1 MPGLL
6 VVHHAPTRGLRELL
20 AAALAG
26 ATCEDIEGVEVTAV
40 DALAFAR
47 GEAGADDLLHADG
60 FLLLTPANFGYM
72 SGALK
77 HVFDSTFLAI
87 GGALDADGQAAGG
100 GTGGR
105 PYGLLVHGRYD
116 TGGAVRSVESIV
128 GALGWRAVAHPVEIL
143 GEVSEEH
150 RDAAYELGATCAA
163 VLAP

>member
-1 MPGLL
+1 MPALL
-6 VVHHAPTRGLRELL
+6 VVHHAPTRGLQDLL
-20 AAALAG
+20 AAALRG
-26 ATCEDIEGVEVTAV
+26 ATCEDIEGVEVSAV

-47 GEAGADDLLHADG
+47 GEAGADDLSRADG
-60 FLLLTPANFGYM
+60 YLLLTPANFGYM

-116 TGGAVRSVESIV
+116 TAGAVRSVDSIV
-128 GALGWRAVAHPVEIL
+128 GALGWRPVARPLEVL
-143 GEVSEEH
+143 GDVGEEH